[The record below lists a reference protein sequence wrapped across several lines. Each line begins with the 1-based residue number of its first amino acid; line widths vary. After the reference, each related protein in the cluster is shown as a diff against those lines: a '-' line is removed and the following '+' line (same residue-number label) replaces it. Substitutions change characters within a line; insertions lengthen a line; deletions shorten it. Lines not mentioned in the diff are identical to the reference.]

1 MKDAL
6 GHGSN
11 GGWGQH
17 PATGKLK
24 TASKYQSFN
33 GRKDA
38 VVRTE
43 RMPAGHLW
51 QHGNQYGYANS
62 VADAKATVESRVAD
76 EDRYKTHEPVTTS
89 QFDGPRERS
98 GLGNATHNE
107 NGHAWGSP
115 EALKDFKDKYNRGR
129 AEGNA
134 KNRAEGKAFRSAK
147 GEINRLRKQGK

>member
-98 GLGNATHNE
+98 GLGAHDQ
-107 NGHAWGSP
+107 AV
-115 EALKDFKDKYNRGR
+115 KDFKEGRMTHGDIPPRTPSERNVKALNESTGYRIRNGTLRG
-129 AEGNA
+129 
-134 KNRAEGKAFRSAK
+134 KPGK
-147 GEINRLRKQGK
+147 